1 MAYDQYCAASV
12 ANVKESLNKKD
23 QRLPSKYVTPLANGY
38 RPEVGVSPELK
49 PDDLQCYQELIGV
62 LR

>member
-1 MAYDQYCAASV
+1 MAYDQYCAAAV

-49 PDDLQCYQELIGV
+49 PDDLQCYQ
-62 LR
+62 